1 MDAITTV
8 RDFIARNPAAADT
21 EVLDRLL
28 QALQQGQ
35 EFDLQRL
42 YELDLN
48 SFDLAIDVLNAWR
61 LQRYYRGGAVVA
73 GAAPHG
79 H

>member
-8 RDFIARNPAAADT
+8 RDFIARNPAAADA

-35 EFDLQRL
+35 EFDLHRL
-42 YELDLN
+42 YELNLT

>member
-8 RDFIARNPAAADT
+8 QDFIARNPAAADA

-35 EFDLQRL
+35 EFDLHRL
-42 YELDLN
+42 YELNLT